1 MHVTIGDDLNRH
13 PGKRTI
19 PMPTKCPSCGTKN
32 LEGADE
38 CAFCGAD
45 LRAVAIGPDRN
56 EEEPSAMHLPL
67 TAMDLT
73 VVHPIGPDA
82 PLSEAVQVLVRQNVD
97 IVEIVEHDQ
106 LIGLLSVRDVMTR
119 VGIDY
124 TAKLSR
130 PVHEFMT
137 TRIETLPPDAP
148 ITFGINKMDVGGYR
162 HVPIVQD
169 GRVVGVA
176 SALDMVRYL
185 LKASREDTSSPRS
198 AMPPFDE
205 DPPAAFYT

>member
-1 MHVTIGDDLNRH
+1 MS
-13 PGKRTI
+13 
-19 PMPTKCPSCGTKN
+19 TKCPSCGTKN

-45 LRAVAIGPDRN
+45 LRAVALGPDRG
-56 EEEPSAMHLPL
+56 EQELSAMHLPL

-73 VVHPIGPDA
+73 MVHPIAPDA
-82 PLSEAVQVLVRQNVD
+82 PVADAVQMLVRQNVD
-97 IVEIVEHDQ
+97 LVEVVENNQ
-106 LIGLLSVRDVMTR
+106 LIGILSVRDVMTR

-124 TAKLSR
+124 AAKLSR
-130 PVHEFMT
+130 PVREFMT

-162 HVPIVQD
+162 HIPIVQD

-185 LKASREDTSSPRS
+185 LKASREDTSSQGS
-198 AMPPFDE
+198 ITPPFNS
-205 DPPAAFYT
+205 DPPGAFVT